1 MSIEKHADSAKERP
15 ASSTFRPVQEAPS
28 HTPMRYGLAV
38 PLLGILLL
46 GAHTLRTG
54 DIWLTSSVFTVFCLA
69 LTRKGWARLVAAAV
83 LFGASLLW
91 VRTGITLVHMRM
103 VTQQDWLRLA
113 AIMGGVSLFSLA
125 GAGMLLSAP
134 ARARYRLH
142 AATAV
147 PQVAAFLVCALLL
160 TVSRE
165 KAARVT
171 LLLADR
177 FLPGSGMLQIVLMSI
192 YAAVVCGLLLDNR
205 KARRVRAAIWA
216 LFSAVFF
223 GQLALG
229 IAGAERLLMT
239 GTLHLPVPAL
249 VIAGPLFR
257 GDGFFMLILFAAS
270 VLLVGPAW
278 CSHLC
283 YIGAWDDRL
292 SRLHKG
298 VPAPLP
304 AWTGTARAGLA
315 VAVFGTALGLRLAGA
330 SLGLALALAAAFGLA
345 GVAVMM
351 FFSTRTGT
359 MAHCA
364 AFCPLGLAGNLLSA
378 ISPWRLRINDRCTR
392 CGACT
397 RVCRYNALAPDQV
410 EKGRP
415 ALSCSLCRDCTTV
428 CTHGAMELTF
438 LRASPTFSTSLFVV
452 LVSSLHA
459 VFLAVARI

>member
-1 MSIEKHADSAKERP
+1 
-15 ASSTFRPVQEAPS
+15 
-28 HTPMRYGLAV
+28 MRYGLAV

-54 DIWLTSSVFTVFCLA
+54 DVWLTSFVVTIFCLA
-69 LTRKGWARLVAAAV
+69 LTRQGWARLVTAAV

-91 VRTGITLVHMRM
+91 VRTGISLVHMRM
-103 VTQQDWLRLA
+103 MMGQDWLRLA
-113 AIMGGVSLFSLA
+113 AIMGGVSLFSLT

-134 ARARYRLH
+134 ARARYMRH

-147 PQVAAFLVCALLL
+147 PQAAAFMVCALLL
-160 TVSRE
+160 LVSRDQ
-165 KAARVT
+165 ATRVT
-171 LLLADR
+171 LLLSDR
-177 FLPGSGMLQIVLMSI
+177 FFPGSGMLQIVLMSI

-205 KARRVRAAIWA
+205 KARRVRAATWA
-216 LFSAVFF
+216 FFSAVFF

-229 IAGAERLLMT
+229 LAGVERLLMT
-239 GTLHLPVPAL
+239 GTLHMPVPAL

-257 GDGFFMLILFAAS
+257 GDGFFMLILFSVS

-292 SRLHKG
+292 SRVRKG
-298 VPAPLP
+298 APAPLP
-304 AWTGTARAGLA
+304 AWAGTVRAGIA
-315 VAVFGTALGLRLAGA
+315 VTVFGTALGLRLAGA

-351 FFSTRTGT
+351 ACSSRAGT
-359 MAHCA
+359 MAHCS

-378 ISPWRLRINDRCTR
+378 VSPWRLRINDRCTR

-397 RVCRYNALAPDQV
+397 RVCRYNALAPCQV

-428 CTHGAMELTF
+428 CAHGAMELTF
-438 LRASPTFSTSLFVV
+438 FRASPAFSKRLFVV